1 MDVASLARTI
11 LGFVAIVAIGWGL
24 KRAKLLSAED
34 SRPINN
40 IIIYVGLPAMI
51 FQAVHP
57 AELDPGLAVIA
68 AVAWAVFALTA
79 LAAWGA
85 SRLLDLSSPVAGG
98 FVLAAALGN
107 TGYIGYPVAL
117 AVLGDEGLVRA
128 IFYDVF
134 GTVAALLFVGLLVA
148 SRMGGS
154 EERVNPFR
162 EALLFPAVIALLA
175 ALLMRPVVIPET
187 VSAGLD
193 SLASLVVP
201 LIMISVGL
209 SLRLGSVREFAVP
222 LALLAAL
229 RLAVAPLVALG
240 VGSLAFSDAE
250 VVRLVVLQAG
260 MPSMMLTLVIGA
272 RFRLDTDFIA
282 SAVLVTTV
290 ASVVTVPLMQL
301 LAA

>member
-1 MDVASLARTI
+1 
-11 LGFVAIVAIGWGL
+11 
-24 KRAKLLSAED
+24 
-34 SRPINN
+34 
-40 IIIYVGLPAMI
+40 
-51 FQAVHP
+51 
-57 AELDPGLAVIA
+57 
-68 AVAWAVFALTA
+68 
-79 LAAWGA
+79 
-85 SRLLDLSSPVAGG
+85 
-98 FVLAAALGN
+98 
-107 TGYIGYPVAL
+107 
-117 AVLGDEGLVRA
+117 
-128 IFYDVF
+128 
-134 GTVAALLFVGLLVA
+134 VAALLFVGLLVA